1 MLRWFTENK
10 VASNLLMIAILLG
23 GVLSLPLLDRE
34 VMPGIPL
41 DMIQVNVDYPGAS
54 PAEIE
59 ERICIRIEE
68 AVHDLEGIE
77 SMLSE
82 AVAGRG
88 GVAIE
93 IAKGFETER
102 MLGDIK
108 ARVDALDT
116 LPEEAEEPLIQE
128 APWSEEVIELVVSA
142 DTDEAALREIAYRV
156 RDEVARLQGVDEV
169 VLEGLRDPEMAIEVS
184 ELTLQKYNLTFDDV
198 VTAIRRSSINLP
210 GGSIRA
216 SGGDISLRTFEQA
229 YSAQDFADII
239 VLRNADGTRVRLG
252 DVADIRDGFEE
263 TDALSRFN
271 GHRAAAI
278 IVRVRNNPDV
288 VAVNEA
294 VRAYAEEARATL
306 PPGVQLDFWL
316 DRSEIFSSRANMLI
330 KSGLMGLALVFLLLT
345 LFLRPAIAIWV
356 CVGIA
361 VSFMGAIFV
370 IPSTPISIN
379 MMTLFAF
386 VLVLGI
392 VVDDAI
398 IIGESIHVQVQKG
411 LRGTEAAYVGA
422 QRVAKPV
429 IFAALTTMIAFSP
442 ALFIDGA
449 AAKMTMPLSVVV
461 ILALIFSLV
470 DAFMILP
477 AHLSH
482 LKPLDDNE
490 ATGLLGRTRR
500 KVAKSL
506 SDFSEQRYR
515 PFITKAIE
523 ARYLALSVFIALWL
537 VVMSFVQ
544 GGWVKQTFYPL
555 IPGDNI
561 IASVTLSDGVS
572 FATTEQVVAQI
583 ERAAD
588 SVRTQ
593 YDEERGTDIVKNVRT
608 FARENN
614 IQITMELVHGEERNV
629 PIEQITERW
638 RGEIGFIPD
647 TKAYNFDYH
656 LINREPSI
664 KLGLTADDPQVLMAA
679 TARVEAKLA
688 TYDGLFGIN
697 NSQRSARTEI
707 LVTARDNADNYDVSR
722 DQLARQ
728 VRQGFFGEEVQRIPR
743 GRDEVKVMVRYPE
756 EARRSLEQIN
766 RMRIRVGEDVQ
777 IPIGSVAN
785 LEFGQGAS
793 AIRRLDR
800 RRIVEVTAEAD
811 YELADPHRIVTDIRE
826 NYAPGLIKEFP
837 GLEFLVK
844 GEQDAASK
852 FLLELVRLTLMAF
865 LCTFGLIAI
874 AFRSY
879 IQPAIVMS
887 AVPFGLLGA
896 IIGHLLF
903 GVTMSMFSF
912 MGVVAAAGVVIN
924 DNLVLIDRIN
934 QVREELGE
942 QVEISQAVIQA
953 AVSRFRPI
961 LLTSFTTFVGLLP
974 IMSERSAQSEYL
986 KPMTLS
992 LGFGVAFASFV
1003 TLILVPCL
1011 YLIVE
1016 DARAGIQRF
1025 RDRRSAVEVG

>member
-10 VASNLLMIAILLG
+10 VASNLLMIAIILG
-23 GVLSLPLLDRE
+23 GILSLPLLDRE

-68 AVHDLEGIE
+68 AIHDLEGIE
-77 SMLSE
+77 SITSE

-93 IAKGFETER
+93 IAKGFDTER

-142 DTDEAALREIAYRV
+142 DTDEAALRDIAYRV
-156 RDEVARLQGVDEV
+156 RDEVARLQGIDEV
-169 VLEGLRDPEMAIEVS
+169 VVEGLRDPEMAIEVS

-229 YSAQDFADII
+229 YSAQDFAEI
-239 VLRNADGTRVRLG
+239 VLLRNADGTRVRLG

-263 TDALSRFN
+263 TDSLSRFN

-288 VAVNEA
+288 VAVNKA

-306 PPGVQLDFWL
+306 PPGVKLDFWL

-330 KSGLMGLALVFLLLT
+330 KSGLLGLGLVFLLLT

-361 VSFMGAIFV
+361 VSFLGAIFV

-411 LRGTEAAYVGA
+411 LRGKEAAYVGA

-442 ALFIDGA
+442 ALFIEGA

-470 DAFMILP
+470 EAFLILP

-482 LKPLDDNE
+482 LKPIDDS
-490 ATGLLGRTRR
+490 ADAGFFTRLRR
-500 KVAKSL
+500 KVADSL
-506 SDFSEQRYR
+506 SDYSEQRYR
-515 PFITKAIE
+515 PFITKAIKS
-523 ARYLALSVFIALWL
+523 RYLTLSVFIAVWL

-561 IASVTLSDGVS
+561 IVSVTLSDGVS
-572 FATTEQVVAQI
+572 FATTEQVVAQV
-583 ERAAD
+583 ERAAVALREQI
-588 SVRTQ
+588 SA
-593 YDEERGTDIVKNVRT
+593 ERDGNDVVKNVRT

-614 IQITMELVHGEERNV
+614 IQVTMELVHGEERNL

-638 RGEIGFIPD
+638 RTEIGFIPD

-664 KLGLTADDPQVLMAA
+664 KLGLTADDPAVLMAA

-707 LVTARDNADNYDVSR
+707 LVTARDSADNYDVSR

-743 GRDEVKVMVRYPE
+743 GRDEVKVMVRYPQA
-756 EARRSLEQIN
+756 ARRSLEQMN
-766 RMRIRVGEDVQ
+766 RMRIRVGDDIQ

-811 YELADPHRIVTDIRE
+811 YAQADPHRIVTDIRD
-826 NYAPGLIKEFP
+826 NYAPGLMQEFP

-844 GEQDAASK
+844 GEQDAAST

-896 IIGHLLF
+896 VIGHLVF

-942 QVEISQAVIQA
+942 QVDMSQAVIQA

-961 LLTSFTTFVGLLP
+961 LLTSVTTFVGLLP

-1016 DARAGIQRF
+1016 DGRIRVQRL
-1025 RDRRSAVEVG
+1025 RGRSVAEVG